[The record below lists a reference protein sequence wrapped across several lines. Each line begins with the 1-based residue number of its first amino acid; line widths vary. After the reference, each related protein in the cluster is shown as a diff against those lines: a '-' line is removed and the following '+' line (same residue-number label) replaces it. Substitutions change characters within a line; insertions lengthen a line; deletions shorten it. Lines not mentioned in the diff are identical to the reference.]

1 MDGAATHCLTARPL
15 RVAAPR
21 RHPPKRQRST
31 VEGFLE
37 ASATAFFVLGLPVVA
52 AAIALA
58 GARYVPETRRRE
70 LLAALLVHGASTGL
84 VALPLAVCGLHG
96 YHRRTSAL
104 HQLCATHLV
113 WNAHLV
119 APGLSFYPFLVE
131 SFLLRSDPGTH
142 AGVLRDTTSYFVWC
156 CAPLVLATGA
166 VKGVAT
172 RRRERFGW
180 RHRAGLGG
188 ACFLVF
194 AVYVWTQ
201 RSSASL
207 PATLAASMAFY
218 LYAAASYLPPQP
230 EADGPEITGAREWPA
245 LRVWLKPFLLDA
257 VEAYLGLEV
266 VRDAPAPRRSVDAAA
281 LQRLERA
288 AAATREAINE
298 VTPLAPTAEIRR
310 AVRDLSRAAA
320 TLDGLAASEER
331 GERHALRE
339 GEACLVGFHPHG
351 VVPFDAALATLRW
364 PCGKAVVC
372 TDAFTHVIPW
382 MRDLGQW
389 LGAREVTREAI
400 GLSLRS
406 GASVVLVPGGQ
417 AELFA
422 TSSYTKQVRI
432 YRGHR
437 GFVRVALQH
446 RARLVPAFS
455 FGEWELMDNVSM
467 EGMQRWTR
475 SWLGFPVPFWPY
487 GRWGLPL
494 PRRPPRGVRVVV
506 GRPVDLPVD
515 GAVDE
520 AAVEACHRAYFEAL
534 FDLFERHKERAGYG
548 DHELVFFDSALDAVK
563 KKSV

>member
-1 MDGAATHCLTARPL
+1 M
-15 RVAAPR
+15 
-21 RHPPKRQRST
+21 
-31 VEGFLE
+31 
-37 ASATAFFVLGLPVVA
+37 
-52 AAIALA
+52 
-58 GARYVPETRRRE
+58 
-70 LLAALLVHGASTGL
+70 
-84 VALPLAVCGLHG
+84 
-96 YHRRTSAL
+96 
-104 HQLCATHLV
+104 
-113 WNAHLV
+113 
-119 APGLSFYPFLVE
+119 
-131 SFLLRSDPGTH
+131 
-142 AGVLRDTTSYFVWC
+142 
-156 CAPLVLATGA
+156 
-166 VKGVAT
+166 
-172 RRRERFGW
+172 
-180 RHRAGLGG
+180 
-188 ACFLVF
+188 
-194 AVYVWTQ
+194 
-201 RSSASL
+201 
-207 PATLAASMAFY
+207 
-218 LYAAASYLPPQP
+218 
-230 EADGPEITGAREWPA
+230 
-245 LRVWLKPFLLDA
+245 
-257 VEAYLGLEV
+257 
-266 VRDAPAPRRSVDAAA
+266 
-281 LQRLERA
+281 
-288 AAATREAINE
+288 
-298 VTPLAPTAEIRR
+298 
-310 AVRDLSRAAA
+310 RDLSRAAA

-422 TSSYTKQVRI
+422 TSSYSKQVRI